1 MQRHCEGPAAPKQSR
16 RVPPALPRGPAG
28 PVAVLTVFG
37 LALALAAVPSPALGQ
52 TAVASSASAAARRTW
67 VIDVA
72 HSELTFRV
80 RHMVSRANGTFRKWS
95 GVISADPGQWSQG
108 SVEVTIDAA
117 TIDTRHERR
126 DNHLRSA
133 DFFDVANHPTITFR
147 STSVDIQGSRLRLT
161 GDLTIR
167 GITQPV
173 VLEGEVLG
181 EQENRVGFSATT
193 KVNRLDYGLTWN
205 RAMEGGGVV
214 LGDEVEITIVVAAV
228 LADRPAAPPPV
239 SPAAAS
245 PGSPPPSRSGG

>member
-1 MQRHCEGPAAPKQSR
+1 VKRFCQAALASLLLAL
-16 RVPPALPRGPAG
+16 PALPASAQTGQGPAIR
-28 PVAVLTVFG
+28 
-37 LALALAAVPSPALGQ
+37 AAGAAPAEE
-52 TAVASSASAAARRTW
+52 RRTW

-80 RHMVSRANGTFRKWS
+80 RHLVSRANGTFRKWS
-95 GVISADPGQWSQG
+95 GVISADPGRWNEG
-108 SVEVTIDAA
+108 SVEVTIEAA

-133 DFFDVANHPTITFR
+133 EFFDVANHPTITFR
-147 STSVDIQGSRLRLT
+147 STSVEIQGTRLRLA

-167 GITQPV
+167 GTTRPV
-173 VLEGEVLG
+173 VLEGELLG
-181 EQENRVGFSATT
+181 EQDNRAGFSATT

-228 LADRPAAPPPV
+228 LADGPSALPPDRPADRPPARP
-239 SPAAAS
+239 PAS
-245 PGSPPPSRSGG
+245 PPGS